1 MDLIKHE
8 YIENNIF
15 TIRGMQ
21 VMIDYHLAELYG
33 VETKRLNEQV
43 KRNAKRFPEDFMF
56 QLTSDEWTNLQSHFA
71 TAKQPD
77 ALRSQNAT
85 LESQRG
91 KHRKFMP
98 YVFTEQGVSMLS
110 AVLNSDQA
118 IATSIQIMKAF
129 INMRK
134 FLLNN
139 ASVFQRLD
147 QLELKQLQSDKKFN
161 RIFEALEAGQP
172 KADKGIFFNGQ
183 VFDAYAFVSDV
194 IKNAHK
200 DIIVI
205 DNYIDESVF
214 TLLAKRKAGVT
225 ATVYTQKITKTM
237 LLDAQKHAQQY
248 PAVILK
254 ELKNTHDRFLII
266 DKKHLYH
273 IGASLKDLGKKW
285 FAFSQ
290 MDKLTSLILN
300 QIKLAE

>member
-1 MDLIKHE
+1 MDVVKYE
-8 YIENNIF
+8 YIENKIF

-56 QLTSDEWTNLQSHFA
+56 RLAPEEWADLQSQIA
-71 TAKQPD
+71 TVKQTD
-77 ALRSQNAT
+77 SLRSQNAT

-129 INMRK
+129 VHMRK

-147 QLELKQLQSDKKFN
+147 QLELKQLQSDEKFN

-183 VFDAYAFVSDV
+183 VFDAYVFVSDV
-194 IKNAHK
+194 IKNANK
-200 DIIVI
+200 NIVLI

-225 ATVYTQKITKTM
+225 ATVYTQKITKT
-237 LLDAQKHAQQY
+237 LQLDAQKHAQQY
-248 PAVILK
+248 PAVMLK

-266 DKKHLYH
+266 DQKHLYH
-273 IGASLKDLGKKW
+273 IGASLKVVGKKW